1 MVTLADLVARFE
13 LHAVCIHCQ
22 RMERIDLPELM
33 LRFPAT
39 QTVEEVRERVRCRSC
54 RRRTR
59 DIRIVYVGTNGVA
72 RGFHYRDHQRRKGAN
87 DGGAPHSGG
96 APASQTPSSSVPS
109 SVSPNPDTPT

>member
-33 LRFPAT
+33 LRFPAI
-39 QTVEEVRERVRCRSC
+39 QTVEEVRERVRCRGC

-59 DIRIVYVGTNGVA
+59 DIRIVYVGTNGNA
-72 RGFHYRDHQRRKGAN
+72 RGFHYRDHQNRKGAPRG
-87 DGGAPHSGG
+87 DG
-96 APASQTPSSSVPS
+96 APASQSPSSSVPS